1 MSSYINADGL
11 LPPDLLREI
20 QKYVQ
25 GSLVYIPR
33 HPDKHLGWGAKNGAR
48 DNLDKRN
55 DAIRAAKSEGKRID
69 DLADSYGMS
78 PDGIRKILYG
88 RKARTAENS

>member
-1 MSSYINADGL
+1 MSYKKAESL
-11 LPPDLLREI
+11 FPPDLLREI

-33 HPDKHLGWGAKNGAR
+33 HPEEHLSWGSKNGTRAH
-48 DNLDKRN
+48 LDSRN
-55 DAIRAAKSEGKRID
+55 AAIRAKKARGHGID
-69 DLADSYGMS
+69 ELADEYGLS

-88 RKARTAENS
+88 PRRDAKAS